1 MGFDSLMSPPLGGSA
16 GDMFNTQHLPKV
28 LVWTVIIVLVGGIL
42 QKIIKAAIRPRFSR
56 LRHLPG
62 PQNNQFLV
70 GQALRLLRTTG
81 PNDLFLQWMRRWP
94 EAPSIRCLSW
104 LNSEML
110 LVNNLEAC
118 REVLQT
124 NAYSFV
130 KPAFF
135 HTLVGEFLGVGL
147 LFSVG
152 DEHKRL
158 RRIVAGPLSRPSV
171 RRLMPV
177 FVNESKALNRKI
189 ADAIKEHDQGG
200 MEIET
205 FFTKASLNIIGVSLL
220 GKELHSFRSPSSPL
234 TFEQCYSNILTQ
246 PIAGQ
251 LISFI
256 NPFIPLRWLPV
267 KANLDFVRAKAAL
280 KTMMTELIEQRTDE
294 VLAARSGQS
303 DIVLSDDLLTR
314 MIEASFGEDKRLS
327 KQELI
332 DITMQVIAAG
342 HETTASALTW
352 ITYALATHKDVQNSL
367 REELSGIEVTSSAA
381 KAIDDLL
388 CLNNVIREALR
399 VYSPTLMAPWEAG
412 ENMVIAGVEIP
423 KGTMIQTVPA
433 MVQLNPSIWGDDAEA
448 FVPARWDTLTGDA
461 SSPFSIEVFL
471 NGPRMCPGK
480 ALALLEI
487 KVLLTAMI
495 KEFQLEMVDTEI
507 EVRNPSLTLKPK
519 DGLHVRV
526 RRV

>member
-1 MGFDSLMSPPLGGSA
+1 MLNA
-16 GDMFNTQHLPKV
+16 RHLPKA
-28 LVWTVIIVLVGGIL
+28 LIWTTVVVLVGGIL
-42 QKIIKAAIRPRFSR
+42 QKIIKAAIRPRFSG

-62 PQNNQFLV
+62 PRNNQFLV
-70 GQALRLLRTTG
+70 GQALRLLRTPG

-94 EAPSIRCLSW
+94 EAPFIRCLSW

-135 HTLVGEFLGVGL
+135 HTLVGEFLGIGL

-177 FVNESKALNRKI
+177 FVNESKTLSKEI
-189 ADAIKEHDQGG
+189 ADAMQEDGQGE
-200 MEIET
+200 MERELSP
-205 FFTKASLNIIGVSLL
+205 FFTRASLNIIGVSLL
-220 GKELHSFRSPSSPL
+220 GKELHSFSSPSSPL

-280 KTMMTELIEQRTDE
+280 KTMMTELIEQRTEE
-294 VLAARSGQS
+294 VLAARDGQS
-303 DIVLSDDLLTR
+303 DVVLSDDLLTR

-352 ITYALATHKDVQNSL
+352 ITYALATHLDVQNRL
-367 REELSGIEVTSSAA
+367 REELSGIEVTNSAA
-381 KAIDDLL
+381 KAIDDLPY
-388 CLNNVIREALR
+388 LNNVIREALR

-412 ENMVIAGVEIP
+412 EDMAIAGVDIP

-433 MVQLNPSIWGDDAEA
+433 MVQLNPSIWGDDVEA
-448 FVPARWDTLTGDA
+448 FIPDRWDTLAGDA
-461 SSPFSIEVFL
+461 LSPFSIEVFL

-487 KVLLTAMI
+487 KVLLVAMI
-495 KEFQLEMVDTEI
+495 KEFYLEMANKDI

-519 DGLHVRV
+519 DGLNVRV
-526 RRV
+526 RRI

>member
-1 MGFDSLMSPPLGGSA
+1 MSSPLGGSA
-16 GDMFNTQHLPKV
+16 GDIFIPRHLPKA
-28 LVWTVIIVLVGGIL
+28 LVWTTVIVLVGGVL

-62 PQNNQFLV
+62 PRNNQFLV
-70 GQALRLLRTTG
+70 GQALRLLRTPG
-81 PNDLFLQWMRRWP
+81 PNDLFLEWMRRWP
-94 EAPSIRCLSW
+94 EAPFIRCLSW

-135 HTLVGEFLGVGL
+135 HTLVGEFLG
-147 LFSVG
+147 
-152 DEHKRL
+152 
-158 RRIVAGPLSRPSV
+158 PLSRPNV

-177 FVNESKALNRKI
+177 FVNESKTLSKEI
-189 ADAIKEHDQGG
+189 ADAMQEDGQGE
-200 MEIET
+200 MEIEK
-205 FFTKASLNIIGVSLL
+205 FFTRASLNIIGVSLL
-220 GKELHSFRSPSSPL
+220 GKELHSFSSPSSPL
-234 TFEQCYSNILTQ
+234 AFEQCYSNILTQ

-267 KANLDFVRAKAAL
+267 KANLDFARAKAAL
-280 KTMMTELIEQRTDE
+280 KTMMTELIEQRTED
-294 VLAARSGQS
+294 VLAARDGQS

-314 MIEASFGEDKRLS
+314 MIKASFGEDKRLS

-352 ITYALATHKDVQNSL
+352 ITYALATHLDVQTRL
-367 REELSGIEVTSSAA
+367 REELSGIEVTNSAA
-381 KAIDDLL
+381 KAIDDQPY
-388 CLNNVIREALR
+388 LNNVIREALR

-412 ENMVIAGVEIP
+412 EDIMIAGVDIP

-433 MVQLNPSIWGDDAEA
+433 MVQLNPSIWGDDVEA
-448 FVPARWDTLTGDA
+448 FIPERWDTLTGDA
-461 SSPFSIEVFL
+461 SSPFSIEVSL

-487 KVLLTAMI
+487 KVLLVAMV
-495 KEFQLEMVDTEI
+495 KEFHLEIANKDI

-519 DGLHVRV
+519 DGLNVRV

>member
-1 MGFDSLMSPPLGGSA
+1 
-16 GDMFNTQHLPKV
+16 
-28 LVWTVIIVLVGGIL
+28 
-42 QKIIKAAIRPRFSR
+42 
-56 LRHLPG
+56 
-62 PQNNQFLV
+62 
-70 GQALRLLRTTG
+70 
-81 PNDLFLQWMRRWP
+81 MRRWP
-94 EAPSIRCLSW
+94 EAPFIRCLSW

-177 FVNESKALNRKI
+177 FVNESNALN
-189 ADAIKEHDQGG
+189 KEISDVTKDSAQGET
-200 MEIET
+200 EIEAL
-205 FFTKASLNIIGVSLL
+205 FTRASLNIIGVSLL
-220 GKELHSFRSPSSPL
+220 DKELHSFRSPSSPL

-280 KTMMTELIEQRTDE
+280 KTMMTELIEKRTEE
-294 VLAARSGQS
+294 VLAAARDDQSGS
-303 DIVLSDDLLTR
+303 ALSDDLLTR
-314 MIEASFGEDKRLS
+314 MIEASLDEDRRLL

-352 ITYALATHKDVQNSL
+352 ITYALATHPDVQNRL
-367 REELSGIEVTSSAA
+367 REELSEIEVTNSAA
-381 KAIDDLL
+381 KAIDDLPY
-388 CLNNVIREALR
+388 LNNVIREALR

-412 ENMVIAGVEIP
+412 EDLVIAGVEIP
-423 KGTMIQTVPA
+423 KGTMVQTVPA
-433 MVQLNPSIWGDDAEA
+433 MVQLNPKIWGDDAEV
-448 FVPARWDTLTGDA
+448 FTPDRWDALKGDA
-461 SSPFSIEVFL
+461 SSPFAVELFL

-487 KVLLTAMI
+487 KVLLVAMI
-495 KEFQLEMVDTEI
+495 KEFHLEMVDRDI

-519 DGLHVRV
+519 GGLHVRA